1 MANPNYSPQGWAARL
16 LSLARKTVDG
26 ATSDPSGQRM
36 SDYQEPFTT
45 LVGAGNHALADEGSY
60 FTICNA
66 TPGTGIATGAAVTAF
81 SNTTPYLILQNNDSV
96 RSVYLD
102 YLRLTHTAA
111 YTGATNLHATF
122 AIDTV
127 NTRYTSGATMIVNAA
142 GATGGVISSPRSSQS
157 SPATVYAF
165 AGPITAAAA
174 SANQRIIVPDAF
186 VRTVI
191 PVVGDSFTFKAGGV
205 EMPVGG
211 QPLNGTAPSQFLVP
225 IPPVVIDPGHAL
237 VVCLWAAASSAG
249 GSFEPEIG
257 GWLR

>member
-1 MANPNYSPQGWAARL
+1 MANPTYSPQNWAARA
-16 LSLARKTVDG
+16 LSNARKTVDG
-26 ATSDPSGQRM
+26 AISDPTGQRV

-66 TPGTGIATGAAVTAF
+66 TPGTGIAAGATVTAF
-81 SNTTPYLILQNNDSV
+81 SNTTPYLIIQNNDSAK
-96 RSVYLD
+96 SIYLD
-102 YLRLTHTAA
+102 YIRLTHSAA
-111 YTGATNLHATF
+111 YTAATSLHATF
-122 AIDTV
+122 AIDTI

-142 GATGGVISSPRSSQS
+142 GATGAYISSPRSSQTA
-157 SPATVYAF
+157 PATVFAF

-174 SANQRIIVPDAF
+174 SSNQRIIVPDAYL
-186 VRTVI
+186 RTVI
-191 PVVGDSFTFKAGGV
+191 PVVGDSFTFKFGGV
-205 EMPVGG
+205 EGAIGG

-225 IPPVVIDPGHAL
+225 VAPAIIDPGHAL
-237 VVCLWAAASSAG
+237 IVCLWAPASTAG